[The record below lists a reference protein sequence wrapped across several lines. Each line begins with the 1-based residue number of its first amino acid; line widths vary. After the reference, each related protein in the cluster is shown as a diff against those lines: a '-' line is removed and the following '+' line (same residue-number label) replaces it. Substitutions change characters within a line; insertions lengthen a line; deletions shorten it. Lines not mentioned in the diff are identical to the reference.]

1 MMFERPSMTNVF
13 DRRSR
18 SLPIDVKVAPEAERL
33 DGDSASAKTAE

>member
-1 MMFERPSMTNVF
+1 MPNVF

-18 SLPIDVKVAPEAERL
+18 SLRIDVKVAPDACRL